1 MVCLFSLSIN
11 NKFNVMKKLSGS
23 KSSLIIVAAFLF
35 SMLFF
40 SESCNKS
47 SYNNMTGM
55 NGATGGT
62 GGPGVNQVFIQ
73 GMAFN
78 PSSVTV
84 SVNTSIT
91 WINKDAV
98 NHTVTSDT
106 GLFDSGTLA
115 ANGTYSYTF
124 TAAGTYSYHC
134 KLHSSMI
141 ATIIVTAATTTPS
154 MPSTPSTPS
163 TTPGY

>member
-1 MVCLFSLSIN
+1 
-11 NKFNVMKKLSGS
+11 MKKLSGS
-23 KSSLIIVAAFLF
+23 KSRLLLFAVFLF
-35 SMLFF
+35 SIFIF

-55 NGATGGT
+55 NGGTGGT

-78 PSSVTV
+78 PSSISV
-84 SVNTSIT
+84 SVNSSIT

-106 GLFDSGTLA
+106 GLFTSGTLA
-115 ANGTYSYTF
+115 TDGTYSYTF

-134 KLHSSMI
+134 KIHPGMT
-141 ATIIVTAATTTPS
+141 ATIIVTVATTPS
-154 MPSTPSTPS
+154 MPSTPSTPG

>member
-1 MVCLFSLSIN
+1 
-11 NKFNVMKKLSGS
+11 MKKLSGS
-23 KSSLIIVAAFLF
+23 KSSLILVAVFLF
-35 SMLFF
+35 SMIFL

-55 NGATGGT
+55 TGGT
-62 GGPGVNQVFIQ
+62 GGTDGPGVNQVFIQ

-115 ANGTYSYTF
+115 TNGTYSYNF
-124 TAAGTYSYHC
+124 TTAGTYSYHC
-134 KLHSSMI
+134 KVHPSMT
-141 ATIIVTAATTTPS
+141 ATIIVTEAMTPD
-154 MPSTPSTPS
+154 MPSTPGTPS
-163 TTPGY
+163 TPPGY